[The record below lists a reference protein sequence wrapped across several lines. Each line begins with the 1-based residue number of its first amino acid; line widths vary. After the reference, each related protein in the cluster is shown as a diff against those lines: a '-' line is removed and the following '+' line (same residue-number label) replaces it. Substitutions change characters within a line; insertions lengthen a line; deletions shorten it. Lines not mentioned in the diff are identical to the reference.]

1 MLTRALFAF
10 VLIAGLVA
18 MIGLGPRAL
27 AGDESSSGQTDVKV
41 LALGITDHEVT
52 AKELE
57 KGATPP
63 APRFNTPALAYVLAA
78 NLKKGDMVQLR
89 LWNEDKAVV
98 RNEETLESDK
108 AKYLLFAGK
117 RGVPPGG
124 WPDGTYHAELTIT
137 RDGKPLITENT
148 RPIPFEQ

>member
-1 MLTRALFAF
+1 MLTRELFAF
-10 VLIAGLVA
+10 VLITGLA
-18 MIGLGPRAL
+18 PMIGLGVQAL
-27 AGDESSSGQTDVKV
+27 AGEEPASSQTETKV
-41 LALGITDHEVT
+41 LALGITVHEVT
-52 AKELE
+52 EEELE
-57 KGATPP
+57 KGETPP

-108 AKYLLFAGK
+108 AKYLLLAGK

-124 WPDGTYHAELTIT
+124 WPNGTYHTELTIT

-148 RPIPFEQ
+148 KPIPFEQ

>member
-10 VLIAGLVA
+10 VLITGLAA
-18 MIGLGPRAL
+18 MIGLGAQAL
-27 AGDESSSGQTDVKV
+27 AGEEPASGQTETKV
-41 LALGITDHEVT
+41 LALGITVHEVT
-52 AKELE
+52 VEELE

-108 AKYLLFAGK
+108 AKYLLLAGK

-148 RPIPFEQ
+148 KPIPFEQ

>member
-10 VLIAGLVA
+10 VLIMGSA
-18 MIGLGPRAL
+18 MVGFGTRTL
-27 AGDESSSGQTDVKV
+27 ARDESGSGQAEVKV

-52 AKELE
+52 AEELE
-57 KGATPP
+57 KGVTPP

-78 NLKKGDMVQLR
+78 NLKKGDIVQLR

-108 AKYLLFAGK
+108 AKYLLLAGK

-124 WPDGTYHAELTIT
+124 WPDGTYHAKLTIT
-137 RDGKPLITENT
+137 RDGKPLIKDNT
-148 RPIPFEQ
+148 KPIPFEQ

>member
-10 VLIAGLVA
+10 VLITGLAA
-18 MIGLGPRAL
+18 MLGFGPQPL
-27 AGDESSSGQTDVKV
+27 AGEESASGQTDVKV

-52 AKELE
+52 AEELE

-78 NLKKGDMVQLR
+78 NLRKSDMVQLR

-108 AKYLLFAGK
+108 AKYLLLAGK

-137 RDGKPLITENT
+137 RDGKPLIKQSTK
-148 RPIPFEQ
+148 PISFEQ